1 MVLESA
7 ISPEKAEKHPWE
19 LFFIGFFYS
28 SLAIVVSYLI
38 FGKEDISLL
47 IISFTVMVTSILM
60 YRTLRYEEKKDL
72 VDHNEWNLLK
82 KHSKFLLFFVF
93 LFLGFMFSFM
103 FWYLISDYLA
113 IHFGM
118 NTANLFRLQIKTINS
133 INPGLNISGNAV
145 LSTTFWNIFKNNFG
159 VLILSFIF
167 SLIYG
172 LGAIFILTWNASVLG
187 VAIGIF
193 FKKLLASI
201 LSATGVIATQH
212 YFSTFFIS
220 LSRFLIHGIPEMLAY
235 FLAGLAGGL
244 ISVAI
249 INKESNSFKIIL
261 RDSMIIFLIAS
272 FVLFFSALIE
282 VYFTL
287 SVF

>member
-1 MVLESA
+1 MVLESI
-7 ISPEKAEKHPWE
+7 ISPENAEKHPWE

-28 SLAIVVSYLI
+28 SLAILVSYLI
-38 FGKEDISLL
+38 FGEEDISLL
-47 IISFTVMVTSILM
+47 IISFTVMATSILM

-103 FWYLISDYLA
+103 FWYSISDYLA
-113 IHFGM
+113 ANFGM
-118 NTANLFRLQIKTINS
+118 NTANLFKLQIKTINS
-133 INPGLNISGNAV
+133 INPSLAVSGNAV
-145 LSTTFWNIFKNNFG
+145 LSSTFWNIFKNNLG

-193 FKKLLASI
+193 YKKFLVAIASTAGFVSTHHY
-201 LSATGVIATQH
+201 LS
-212 YFSTFFIS
+212 SFFIS
-220 LSRFLIHGIPEMLAY
+220 LGRFLIHGIPEMLAY

-249 INKESNSFKIIL
+249 INKESNSFKVIL
-261 RDSMIIFLIAS
+261 RDSMTIFGIATV
-272 FVLFFSALIE
+272 VLVISALIE

-287 SVF
+287 SIF